1 MASYTFYAATGD
13 GVLTS
18 TAPSWAGCQSGA
30 SLALDDT
37 GTAATLGQTFLDLTG
52 VGGGYIYGA
61 YQYFLAFS
69 TSGIPDDDTVT
80 SATLSLWCT
89 GKLGGGEWSVEATS
103 YNWGGTLEAGDWR
116 NASAYGG
123 LAVRASKSI
132 SAIGPDQYN
141 ALTSSS
147 LASAVNAS
155 GSTHLLLC
163 SSQFDGI
170 AAGGYDTAT
179 FHTADQTGTANDPKL
194 EVTTT
199 DTPAS
204 GSAPLIMWIL

>member
-13 GVLTS
+13 GMLTS
-18 TAPSWAGCQSGA
+18 TAPNWPGCQGGT

-37 GTAATLGQTFLDLTG
+37 EAAATLGQTFLDLTG

-61 YQYFLAFS
+61 YQYFLAFG

-89 GKLGGGEWSVEATS
+89 SKLGGGEWSVEATS
-103 YNWGGTLEAGDWR
+103 YNWGGTLETGDWR
-116 NASAYGG
+116 DASAYGG
-123 LAVRASKSI
+123 LTVRASKSI
-132 SAIGPDQYN
+132 SAIGADQYN

-147 LASAVNAS
+147 LASAVSTS
-155 GSTHLLLC
+155 GSTYLLLC

-170 AAGGYDTAT
+170 AAGSYDTAT
-179 FHTADQTGTANDPKL
+179 FFTADQTGTANDPKL

>member
-18 TAPSWAGCQSGA
+18 SGASWPGVQSGA
-30 SLALDDT
+30 AAADDSAV
-37 GTAATLGQTFLDLTG
+37 AANLGQTFIDLSG
-52 VGGGYIYGA
+52 IGGGYLYTT
-61 YQYFLAFS
+61 YQYFVAFNTAS
-69 TSGIPDDDTVT
+69 IPDSDTVT
-80 SATLSLWCT
+80 SATLSLWCKT
-89 GKLGGGEWSVEATS
+89 KTGGEWSVEATS
-103 YNWGGTLEAGDWR
+103 YNWGGTLETSDWR
-116 NASAYGG
+116 NAAAYGA
-123 LAVRASKSI
+123 LTVRASKSI
-132 SAIGPDQYN
+132 SAMTAGQYN

-147 LASAVNAS
+147 LASAVSKA
-155 GSTHLLLC
+155 GTTYLLLC

-170 AAGGYDTAT
+170 APGGYDLAS
-179 FHTADQTGTANDPKL
+179 FSTADEAGTANDPKL

>member
-13 GVLTS
+13 GMLSS
-18 TAPSWAGCQSGA
+18 TAPNWSGCQSGT
-30 SLALDDT
+30 SMALDDT
-37 GTAATLGQTFLDLTG
+37 GNAATLGQTFLDLTG

-61 YQYFLAFS
+61 YQYFLAFA

-89 GKLGGGEWSVEATS
+89 HKLGGGEWSVEATS
-103 YNWGGTLEAGDWR
+103 YNWGGTLETGDWR
-116 NASAYGG
+116 NASTYGA
-123 LAVRASKSI
+123 LTVRASKSV
-132 SAIGPDQYN
+132 SAITPDQYN
-141 ALTSSS
+141 ALNSSS
-147 LASAVNAS
+147 LASAVS
-155 GSTHLLLC
+155 TGGSTYLLLC

-179 FHTADQTGTANDPKL
+179 FCTADQTGTANDPKL